1 VWSAIPIQRP
11 LKHRCRSKV
20 SVFLFAV
27 HGSSSPR
34 LWRYHRDASP
44 RVQGLSRWSP
54 YFMPG
59 VFTERGC
66 SMFGRQNGTPPTE
79 IGAPS
84 ELSHDR
90 PSRIKRRCEEAW
102 PSMFMRRGNSKSE
115 EGSLFQCLLAM
126 AAAATTAMIFSII
139 SGINWQFGRMLM
151 GAAAALAGATLFT
164 FLEMRR
170 LGRSSLV
177 HELSP
182 SSRHGASGGQDPSIK
197 SNVQRDESVS
207 GGSENGTV
215 S

>member
-1 VWSAIPIQRP
+1 
-11 LKHRCRSKV
+11 
-20 SVFLFAV
+20 
-27 HGSSSPR
+27 
-34 LWRYHRDASP
+34 
-44 RVQGLSRWSP
+44 
-54 YFMPG
+54 
-59 VFTERGC
+59 
-66 SMFGRQNGTPPTE
+66 MFWPAKRHTANR

-84 ELSHDR
+84 ELNHDR

-197 SNVQRDESVS
+197 STYSVTKALAAAAKMEQLVESNEACSNRENHPESAGEDRGQLMSHLS
-207 GGSENGTV
+207 GSMPFLEDLDSESQAALKND
-215 S
+215 